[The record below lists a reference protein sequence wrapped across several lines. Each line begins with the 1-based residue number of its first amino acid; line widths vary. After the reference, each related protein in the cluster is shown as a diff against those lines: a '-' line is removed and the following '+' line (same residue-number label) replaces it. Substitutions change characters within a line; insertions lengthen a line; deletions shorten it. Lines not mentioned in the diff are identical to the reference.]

1 MQILLAA
8 RARSAEVPLY
18 DVHILLQPCASMP
31 DGPAEPVV
39 LNAADLMVLA
49 SIESKIT
56 GWIGWGIGI
65 YDAFCSGRLA
75 QRVLAVQCF
84 SDCGGVLDVWV

>member
-31 DGPAEPVV
+31 DGPDGPAEPVV
-39 LNAADLMVLA
+39 LGLMVLA

-56 GWIGWGIGI
+56 G
-65 YDAFCSGRLA
+65 
-75 QRVLAVQCF
+75 F
-84 SDCGGVLDVWV
+84 S

>member
-8 RARSAEVPLY
+8 RASELHMSAEAPLY

-56 GWIGWGIGI
+56 GWIDI
-65 YDAFCSGRLA
+65 YLIIKY
-75 QRVLAVQCF
+75 LPWP
-84 SDCGGVLDVWV
+84 LDHPY

>member
-1 MQILLAA
+1 M
-8 RARSAEVPLY
+8 SAEAPLY

-56 GWIGWGIGI
+56 GWIGWGSE
-65 YDAFCSGRLA
+65 FMMHS
-75 QRVLAVQCF
+75 VLAGWPRGCLLF
-84 SDCGGVLDVWV
+84 SASLTVGES